1 MEGSSCA
8 EPLAP
13 PSAGHL
19 LPTTGQTTR
28 GAPENP
34 RPCPSRSCSCSSLIP
49 SSKGNFARLLKA
61 CPFLLGNMVAAVLV
75 QLERQDG
82 HPGIRGGAILL
93 RRPGPQRHWPD
104 PCNNA
109 AHARNWPGSRV
120 RAWHNGHH
128 LCYSLGRLSME

>member
-1 MEGSSCA
+1 MEGPSCA
-8 EPLAP
+8 EPSAP

-34 RPCPSRSCSCSSLIP
+34 RPCPSRSCSRSSLIP

-61 CPFLLGNMVAAVLV
+61 CALLPGNMVAAVLV
-75 QLERQDG
+75 QLEGHAG
-82 HPGIRGGAILL
+82 HPRVRRGLVLLL
-93 RRPGPQRHWPD
+93 RLDLQRHRPD

-109 AHARNWPGSRV
+109 AWSAAS
-120 RAWHNGHH
+120 
-128 LCYSLGRLSME
+128 